1 MVIGKTVIVKY
12 APNLDE
18 KVNTKIQELKN
29 EYKLVQI
36 INVKDGL
43 MLCLE
48 PINHTIGPVGNKLH
62 DATGDLATSK
72 QLNYLKSL
80 ATDDELA
87 DIDLGSITKRQ
98 AGQLI
103 GKFKKQHRESK
114 AGKIESEED
123 NFKPSFNMSDLNK
136 MNFD

>member
-1 MVIGKTVIVKY
+1 MIIGKTVVVKY
-12 APNLDE
+12 APNIDK

-36 INVKDGL
+36 INVKEGL

-48 PINHTIGPVGNKLH
+48 PINHAMGPVGNKLH

-87 DIDLGSITKRQ
+87 DIDLDSLTKRQ

-103 GKFKKQHRESK
+103 GKFKKQHREAK
-114 AGKIESEED
+114 AGKSEED
-123 NFKPSFNMSDLNK
+123 DFKPSFNMSDLNK

>member
-1 MVIGKTVIVKY
+1 MVIGKTVVIKY

-18 KVNTKIQELKN
+18 KVNAKIQELKN

-36 INVKDGL
+36 INIKEGV

-48 PINHTIGPVGNKLH
+48 PINRAMGPVGNKLH

-87 DIDLGSITKRQ
+87 DVDLGSLTKRQ

-103 GKFKKQHRESK
+103 GKFKKQHREAK
-114 AGKIESEED
+114 AGNKEED
-123 NFKPSFNMSDLNK
+123 DFKPSFNMSDLNK

>member
-1 MVIGKTVIVKY
+1 MVIGKTVVIKY
-12 APNLDE
+12 APNLDK

-36 INVKDGL
+36 INVKEGL

-48 PINHTIGPVGNKLH
+48 PINRAMGPVGNKLH
-62 DATGDLATSK
+62 DATSDLATSK

-87 DIDLGSITKRQ
+87 DIDLDSLTKRQ

-103 GKFKKQHRESK
+103 GKFKKQQREAK
-114 AGKIESEED
+114 AGNSEED
-123 NFKPSFNMSDLNK
+123 NFKPSFNMSELNN

>member
-1 MVIGKTVIVKY
+1 MIIGKTVIVKS

-18 KVNTKIQELKN
+18 KVNAKIQELKN

-36 INVKDGL
+36 INVKEGL

-48 PINHTIGPVGNKLH
+48 PINRAMGPVGNKLH
-62 DATGDLATSK
+62 DATSDLATPK

-87 DIDLGSITKRQ
+87 DIDLDSLTKRQ

-103 GKFKKQHRESK
+103 GKFKKQHREAK
-114 AGKIESEED
+114 AANSED
-123 NFKPSFNMSDLNK
+123 DDFKPSFNMSELNK

>member
-1 MVIGKTVIVKY
+1 MVIGKTVIVRY
-12 APNLDE
+12 APNLDK

-36 INVKDGL
+36 INVKEGL

-48 PINHTIGPVGNKLH
+48 PINRTMGPVGNKLH
-62 DATGDLATSK
+62 DATSDLATSK

-87 DIDLGSITKRQ
+87 DIDLDSLTKRQ

-103 GKFKKQHRESK
+103 GKFKKQHREAK
-114 AGKIESEED
+114 AGNSED
-123 NFKPSFNMSDLNK
+123 DDFKPSFDMSELNK

>member
-1 MVIGKTVIVKY
+1 MIIGKTVIVKS

-36 INVKDGL
+36 INVKEGL

-48 PINHTIGPVGNKLH
+48 PINHAMGPVGNKLH
-62 DATGDLATSK
+62 DATNDLATSK
-72 QLNYLKSL
+72 QLNYLKKL
-80 ATDDELA
+80 ATDEDLA
-87 DIDLGSITKRQ
+87 GIDLNNLTKRQ

-103 GKFKKQHRESK
+103 GKFKKQHREAK
-114 AGKIESEED
+114 AGNKEED
-123 NFKPSFNMSDLNK
+123 DFKPSFNMSDLNK
-136 MNFD
+136 MKFD

>member
-1 MVIGKTVIVKY
+1 MVIGKTVIVKS

-18 KVNTKIQELKN
+18 KVNAKIQELKN

-36 INVKDGL
+36 INVKEGL

-48 PINHTIGPVGNKLH
+48 PINHAMGPVGNKLH
-62 DATGDLATSK
+62 DATSDLATSK
-72 QLNYLKSL
+72 QLNYLKRL
-80 ATDDELA
+80 ATDDGLA
-87 DIDLGSITKRQ
+87 DIDLNTLTKRQ

-103 GKFKKQHRESK
+103 GKFKKQHREVK
-114 AGKIESEED
+114 AGKSEED
-123 NFKPSFNMSDLNK
+123 DFKPSFNMSDLNK